1 MTAEQGS
8 PEWLAE
14 RAGKVT
20 ASALANVMM
29 KKDAAGYQNYMAQLI
44 CERLTGQPVETFK
57 SAAMEHGTETEPQA
71 RAFYELESGL
81 TVTECGFIAH
91 PLIEMSGAS
100 PDGLVGELGLVEI
113 KCPQPAKH
121 IKNLMGGT
129 IDKAYALQMQ
139 WQMECTGREW
149 CDFVSFSPSF
159 PDHLKISIR
168 RVKADHDM
176 QADLRAAVNSFLAEL
191 DQKLDALNA
200 RA

>member
-1 MTAEQGS
+1 MNAPQGS

-20 ASALANVMM
+20 ASALVNVVM

-44 CERLTGQPVETFK
+44 CERLTGQSVETYK
-57 SAAMEHGTETEPQA
+57 SAAMQAGSDTEPQA

-81 TVTECGFIAH
+81 SVVECGFVPHATIANA
-91 PLIEMSGAS
+91 GAS

-113 KCPQPAKH
+113 KCPEPAKH

-129 IDKAYALQMQ
+129 IDRTYALQMQ

-149 CDFVSFSPSF
+149 CDFVSFNPAF

-168 RVKADHDM
+168 RVYADHEL
-176 QADLRAAVNSFLAEL
+176 QRELHSAVQSFLAEL
-191 DQKLDALNA
+191 ELKIAALNA
-200 RA
+200 LA